1 MSDLRDFTGKNRKFT
16 GTDGQVVS
24 DVTGTTGNRVN
35 TKGRFR
41 YNSTIELMEYYNGT
55 TWIVIDAPPTISA
68 VSPTSINEGDTT
80 TTFTVTG
87 GNFSSSGL
95 GVKVYNNSGTEISL
109 SSITRVSSS
118 SATAVLTTT
127 DLGTIDE
134 PYDIQVVNGSGL
146 SAILENAI
154 TVNQSPT
161 WSTAAGSLGTA
172 STASAFSS
180 TLVATDP
187 ESGDIDY
194 EISTGSLPGGLSLNS
209 ETGAITGTFNGS
221 GSYSSSGTTNNFTVR
236 AYDTASNTTA
246 RAFSIISKF
255 ADGSDTNSAA
265 ATAKAIYNLDSSFQG
280 ESANGYYWLDPGGTG
295 TYKQQYYCRMD
306 HGGGWV
312 AVAFFLRE
320 STGDNV
326 YPMST
331 SSARG
336 TYPSSNPYTAPTG
349 GVKIHNTAI
358 TALQPANNNSRYDYL
373 FDHISYTN
381 TYPAVSGGAATGQYP
396 SAGTTL
402 SNDYDGGDGDLV
414 SNFARAADYFEHTR
428 ALAPAMAGGGS
439 TNTMLFGDGTNN
451 LTNIADYN
459 WDNDSGVTMAN
470 ATHGGRNMGSDQS
483 QIFDFNNNGGQS
495 TAYSSLCD
503 DGETGPYM
511 VTRAF
516 NCYHNY
522 LIIYVR

>member
-16 GTDGQVVS
+16 GTTGQIVS
-24 DVTGTTGNRVN
+24 DVTGTTANRVN

-68 VSPTSINEGDTT
+68 VSPTQINEGDTS

-95 GVKVYNNSGTEISL
+95 AVKLFNNSGTEISL
-109 SSITRVSSS
+109 SSVTRVSSS
-118 SATAVLTTT
+118 QATAVLTTT
-127 DLGTIDE
+127 DLGSIDE

-146 SAILENAI
+146 SAILEDAI
-154 TVNQSPT
+154 SVNQSPV
-161 WSTAAGSLGTA
+161 WSTSAGSLGTA
-172 STASAFSS
+172 STSAAFSA
-180 TLVATDP
+180 TVVATDP
-187 ESGDIDY
+187 ESGDVDY
-194 EISTGSLPGGLSLNS
+194 EIATGSLPGGLSLNS
-209 ETGAITGTFNGS
+209 ETGAITGTFDGS
-221 GSYSSSGTTNNFTVR
+221 GGYNSSGTTNNFTLR
-236 AYDTASNTTA
+236 AYDTSSNTAT
-246 RAFSIISKF
+246 RAFSILAKA
-255 ADGSDTNSAA
+255 ADGSDSNSAA

-312 AVAFFLRE
+312 AVAWFMRE
-320 STGDNV
+320 STGNNV
-326 YPMST
+326 YPMAT
-331 SSARG
+331 TAARG
-336 TYPSSNPYTAPTG
+336 TYPSSNPYTVPNG
-349 GVKIHNTAI
+349 SVKVHNTAI

-381 TYPAVSGGAATGQYP
+381 TYPSSGDAQYP

-414 SNFARAADYFEHTR
+414 SNFARSSDYFEHTR
-428 ALAPAMAGGGS
+428 ALAPAFAGGGS
-439 TNTMLFGDGTNN
+439 TNTMLFGNGKNN
-451 LTNIADYN
+451 VNNIADYG
-459 WDNDSGVTMAN
+459 WDNDSGVTLSNAN
-470 ATHGGRNMGSDQS
+470 HSGRYMDAGQS
-483 QIFDFNNNGGQS
+483 QVFDFNDNGGRS
-495 TAYSSLCD
+495 TAYSTLCD
-503 DGETGPYM
+503 DGEAGPYM
-511 VTRAF
+511 VYRDF